1 MELRHL
7 RYFVA
12 IAEEG
17 SFTQA
22 AEKRLHTAQPS
33 LSRQIRDLEA
43 TLGLQL
49 IIRNPRGMEL
59 TPAGQVFLDHA
70 RTILAQ
76 VETAIDAARRVAR
89 PPKASFTIGFLTGHE
104 IGWLPKVLE
113 ILREE
118 LERTELIIH
127 SASSPELMQ
136 ALIQGSMDIAFLRPD
151 RTMLE
156 LEFRDLIEEDLFA
169 LLPADHRL
177 ARRKAIRAEDFR
189 GETFISFPAT
199 YSPMLR
205 QIIDDYLMRSG
216 VHLTPAHEAETL
228 PMVISLS
235 LSTGGVTFLPAYME
249 RLLPPSVVARPLRG
263 KPPTIPLALG
273 HNKSNGSSLLAR
285 FLSRADGLTASAP
298 TRPSA
303 ENTDS
308 PAIMAVAL
316 PGHR

>member
-43 TLGLQL
+43 RLGLQL

-59 TPAGQVFLDHA
+59 TPAGRVFLDHA

-76 VETAIDAARRVAR
+76 VETAIDATRRVAR
-89 PPKASFTIGFLTGHE
+89 PAKASFIVGFLTGHE
-104 IGWLPKVLE
+104 LGWLPKVLE
-113 ILREE
+113 ILGDE
-118 LERTELIIH
+118 LQRTELTIH
-127 SASSPELMQ
+127 SASSPELMR
-136 ALIQGSMDIAFLRPD
+136 ALIQGNMDIAFLRPD
-151 RTMLE
+151 STVSE
-156 LEFRDLIEEDLFA
+156 LEFRHLVEEDLFA

-177 ARRKAIRAEDFR
+177 VKRKAIRAEDLR

-205 QIIDDYLMRSG
+205 QVIDGYLMRSG
-216 VHLTPAHEAETL
+216 VHLTPMHEAETL
-228 PMVISLS
+228 PMVISLA
-235 LSTGGVTFLPAYME
+235 LSTGGVTLLPAYME
-249 RLLPPSVVARPLRG
+249 RLLPPSVVARSLRG

-273 HNKSNGSSLLAR
+273 HSKGNGSTLLAR
-285 FLSRADGLTASAP
+285 FLAQANGLAAGP
-298 TRPSA
+298 RIRPSQPA
-303 ENTDS
+303 ERAETGS
-308 PAIMAVAL
+308 T
-316 PGHR
+316 HR

>member
-43 TLGLQL
+43 ALGLQL
-49 IIRNPRGMEL
+49 IVRNPRGMEL
-59 TPAGQVFLDHA
+59 TPAGEVFLDHA

-89 PPKASFTIGFLTGHE
+89 PVKASFTVGFLTGHE

-113 ILREE
+113 ILQGE
-118 LERTELIIH
+118 LERTELIVH
-127 SASSPELMQ
+127 SASSPDLMQ
-136 ALIQGSMDIAFLRPD
+136 ALIHGIMDVAFLRPD
-151 RTMLE
+151 RTVPE
-156 LEFRDLIEEDLFA
+156 LEFRHLVDEDLFA
-169 LLPADHRL
+169 LLPAGHRL
-177 ARRKAIRAEDFR
+177 VKRKAIRAEDLR
-189 GETFISFPAT
+189 GESFISFSAT
-199 YSPMLR
+199 YSPVLR
-205 QIIDDYLMRSG
+205 HVIDDYLTRSG

-228 PMVISLS
+228 PMVISLA

-263 KPPTIPLALG
+263 KPPKIPLALG
-273 HNKSNGSSLLAR
+273 YSKSNGSSLLGH
-285 FLSRADGLTASAP
+285 FLAMADGLAVDAP
-298 TRPSA
+298 EAR
-303 ENTDS
+303 
-308 PAIMAVAL
+308 VA
-316 PGHR
+316 

>member
-76 VETAIDAARRVAR
+76 VETAIDAARRVAG
-89 PPKASFTIGFLTGHE
+89 PAKASFTVGFLTGHE

-127 SASSPELMQ
+127 SASSPDLMQ
-136 ALIQGSMDIAFLRPD
+136 ALIHRTMDVAFLRPD
-151 RTMLE
+151 RTVAE
-156 LEFRDLIEEDLFA
+156 LEFRHLVEEDLFA
-169 LLPADHRL
+169 LLPAGHRL
-177 ARRKAIRAEDFR
+177 VKCKAIRAEDLR
-189 GETFISFPAT
+189 GETFISFSAT
-199 YSPMLR
+199 YSPVLR
-205 QIIDDYLMRSG
+205 HVIDDYLMRSG

-228 PMVISLS
+228 PMVISLA
-235 LSTGGVTFLPAYME
+235 LSTGGVTFLPGYME

-263 KPPTIPLALG
+263 KPPTIPLTLG
-273 HNKSNGSSLLAR
+273 YSKSNGSPLLAH
-285 FLSRADGLTASAP
+285 FLAKADGLVADTP
-298 TRPSA
+298 TRLRTSA
-303 ENTDS
+303 ERAENS
-308 PAIMAVAL
+308 PTYN
-316 PGHR
+316 